1 MSTDTQN
8 RAYGLKSNALAP
20 SFSSREA
27 AIALGCMTAYVF
39 AFFLACQGS
48 VAAVWWMTAAPAIT
62 AGWTWGMRRGFAVG
76 VAMSPL
82 NAILFTCVGLPG
94 WALISAM
101 PGVWA
106 QAIAPLAGAIFGRLH
121 ELNVAIQ
128 KVRDERRE
136 QERELQLTRRSL
148 DATLELLSERSMQAH
163 LSQEAQNRAEA
174 DSRRSQQDLDRAK
187 VRLTHTSL
195 TDVRTDL
202 PNRRAALEFL
212 NKEWVAARQRNKP
225 LSCIVV
231 EVDELQPIRALHGL
245 EAADQTVRETAEILR
260 DSIRETDQLFSLGDE
275 EFLIVGPNVDLTN
288 AFDCAERLRAL
299 VSVNTVIVGD
309 QAHHVTVS
317 AGVASNEQNLC
328 GADELLRAAQQAL
341 YSAQQDG
348 RNRVACYETERKS
361 DNSYARELSAAM

>member
-1 MSTDTQN
+1 MSTKMQN
-8 RAYGLKSNALAP
+8 RAYDLKRTALAP
-20 SFSSREA
+20 TFSSREA
-27 AIALGCMTAYVF
+27 AISLGCLTAYVS

-48 VAAVWWMTAAPAIT
+48 VSAVWWLTAAPAIT

-82 NAILFTCVGLPG
+82 NALLFTCAGLPG

-128 KVRDERRE
+128 KVREERRE

-163 LSQEAQNRAEA
+163 LSLEAQGRAEA
-174 DSRRSQQDLDRAK
+174 DSRRSQQDLNRAT

-202 PNRRAALEFL
+202 PNRRAALEYL
-212 NKEWVAARQRNKP
+212 NQEWIAARQRNRP
-225 LSCIVV
+225 LSCLVV
-231 EVDELQPIRALHGL
+231 AVDELQPIRALHGL

-275 EFLIVGPNVDLTN
+275 EFLIVGPNVDLAN

-299 VSVNTVIVGD
+299 VAVNTVIVGNE
-309 QAHHVTVS
+309 AHHVNVS
-317 AGVASNEQNLC
+317 AGVASNEQHLS

-348 RNRVACYETERKS
+348 RNRVACYEAERKVAETFS
-361 DNSYARELSAAM
+361 RELSAAM